1 MSVERS
7 LSRRQFLRASAFTT
21 VGLALA
27 ACAAPVAPAPAAAPA
42 AGEAAAPT
50 EAAPAPSAEKVTVR
64 FHARIGAQEDA
75 LYDMMM
81 PKFMEENPNIE
92 IVRESFPGADFQ
104 TKVSTMQAGGT
115 LGDAMWSALGGATI
129 YFHYAQNIIAPLD
142 DLVAAQAIDLTQ
154 WYEGCLNAITMEGNL
169 LGLPFKAHPGWGVTY
184 YNASAYEEV
193 GLEAPTADW
202 TLDDQIEFA
211 KALHKVEGDAV
222 VRYGYLPGALENAWK
237 ALLCVTR
244 AYGGELLNEDGTQ
257 FLLMDGPARQA
268 IQYTWDMHN
277 VHNVAPKPDQ
287 ILGTVNEMW
296 IAGTLA
302 MNTAGTFR
310 SSADAAIGD
319 TFEWMAVGNAKG
331 PAGVGGSDY
340 EVDAFCVTSASQHP
354 AEAFQWVQYLTSH
367 ESGVQLGLIGGTI
380 GGRPDVY
387 GDERLLA
394 FPFRRVFKDL
404 MDNAQPAR
412 VVGNWRQAEAE
423 SVLAQMTQP
432 LWAGIEQPTDEYISS
447 IATAVQDVLNKPRP

>member
-1 MSVERS
+1 MSMGKS
-7 LSRRQFLRASAFTT
+7 ISRRDFLRTTAFGAM
-21 VGLALA
+21 GLTLA
-27 ACAAPVAPAPAAAPA
+27 ACAAPAAPA
-42 AGEAAAPT
+42 TGTSSGGGDA
-50 EAAPAPSAEKVTVR
+50 APSAEKVTIR
-64 FHARIGAQEDA
+64 FHARIGQQEDT

-92 IVRESFPGADFQ
+92 IVRESFPGAEFQ
-104 TKVSTMQAGGT
+104 TKVSTMLAGGT

-129 YFHYAQNIIAPLD
+129 YFQWAQGTISPID
-142 DLVAAQAIDLTQ
+142 DLVQAEGVDLAG

-169 LGLPFKAHPGWGVTY
+169 LGLPFKAHPGWAVTY
-184 YNASAYEEV
+184 YNASAFEEA
-193 GLEAPTADW
+193 GLDVPTADW
-202 TLDDQIEFA
+202 TLDDQIEVA
-211 KALHKVEGDAV
+211 TALQKTEGDQV
-222 VRYGYLPGALENAWK
+222 VRYGYLPGGLENAWK

-244 AYGGELLNEDGTQ
+244 AYGGQLLNEDGTQ
-257 FLLMDGPARQA
+257 FLLMDDAARQA
-268 IQYTWDMHN
+268 VQYTWDLFN

-287 ILGTVNEMW
+287 ILGTVNDMW
-296 IAGTLA
+296 IAGTLG

-310 SSADAAIGD
+310 SSADSAIGD

-340 EVDAFCVTSASQHP
+340 EVDAFCVTSASQHKP
-354 AEAFQWVQYLTSH
+354 EAFKWVEYLCNH

-394 FPFRRVFKDL
+394 FPFRVVFKDL
-404 MDNAQPAR
+404 MDNAQASR

-423 SVLAQMTQP
+423 SVLQQMTQP
-432 LWAGIEQPTDEYISS
+432 LWAGTEEPTDEYMQS
-447 IATAVQDVLNKPRP
+447 ITTAVQDVLNKPRP

>member
-1 MSVERS
+1 MSVKRN
-7 LSRRQFLRASAFTT
+7 LSRRDFLRATAFST

-27 ACAAPVAPAPAAAPA
+27 ACAAPAAPASAPAATSGEAAPA
-42 AGEAAAPT
+42 ATAAPV
-50 EAAPAPSAEKVTVR
+50 AAEKVTVR

-75 LYDMMM
+75 LYDMQM

-104 TKVSTMQAGGT
+104 TKISTMLAGGT

-129 YFHYAQNIIAPLD
+129 YFHWAQNVIAPID
-142 DLVAAQAIDLTQ
+142 DLVAAQAIDLSQ

-193 GLEAPTADW
+193 GLEVPSADW

-211 KALHKVEGDAV
+211 TALHKVEGDQV
-222 VRYGYLPGALENAWK
+222 VRFGYLPGALEHAWK

-244 AYGGELLNEDGTQ
+244 AYGGQLLNEDGTQ
-257 FLLMDGPARQA
+257 FLLMEDPTRQA

-287 ILGTVNEMW
+287 ILGSVGEMW
-296 IAGTLA
+296 IAGALA

-310 SSADAAIGD
+310 SNADAAIGD
-319 TFEWMAVGNAKG
+319 TFDWMAVGNAKG

-354 AEAFQWVQYLTSH
+354 AEAFEWVQYLCSH
-367 ESGVQLGLIGGTI
+367 ESGVQLGIIGGTI

-394 FPFRRVFKDL
+394 FPFRRVFKEL
-404 MDNAQPAR
+404 MDNAQPNR

-423 SVLAQMTQP
+423 GVLAQMTQP
-432 LWAGIEQPTDEYISS
+432 LWAGIEQPTDAYISS

>member
-1 MSVERS
+1 MSVKRN
-7 LSRRQFLRASAFTT
+7 LSRRDFLRTTAFSA

-27 ACAAPVAPAPAAAPA
+27 ACAAPAAPASAPAATSGEAAAPA
-42 AGEAAAPT
+42 A
-50 EAAPAPSAEKVTVR
+50 AAPAAEKVSIR

-75 LYDMMM
+75 LYDMQM

-104 TKVSTMQAGGT
+104 TKVSTMLAGGT

-129 YFHYAQNIIAPLD
+129 YFHYAQNVIAPLD
-142 DLVAAQAIDLTQ
+142 DLVAAQAIDLSQ
-154 WYEGCLNAITMEGNL
+154 WYEGCLNAITMEGHL

-211 KALHKVEGDAV
+211 KALHKVEGDQV

-244 AYGGELLNEDGTQ
+244 AYDGQLLNEDGTQ
-257 FLLMDGPARQA
+257 CLLMDAPARQA
-268 IQYTWDMHN
+268 IQYTWDMFN
-277 VHNVAPKPDQ
+277 VHNVAPKPEQ

-296 IAGTLA
+296 IAGVLA

-310 SSADAAIGD
+310 SNASAAIGD
-319 TFEWMAVGNAKG
+319 TFDWMAVGNAKG

-354 AEAFQWVQYLTSH
+354 AEAFQWTQYLCSH
-367 ESGVQLGLIGGTI
+367 ESGVQLGIIGGTI

-387 GDERLLA
+387 GDARLLE

-423 SVLAQMTQP
+423 SVLAQMSQP
-432 LWAGIEQPTDEYISS
+432 LWAGIEQPTDAYISS
-447 IATAVQDVLNKPRP
+447 ITTAIQDALNKPRP